1 MRLHEFTTKQELDEI
16 GVGLAARYLAKR
28 IAQAASASRKG
39 PPKPDEAITKKAPE
53 TISQNKQAAQQRID
67 QHYGGKP
74 QLVQSPKPSNN
85 PGTIKSLQTT
95 SSKRPMPASTKQPAN
110 EATKSKGDLADE
122 MSDMLY
128 MLRKAKEAGDLVKVE
143 QLKQKINK
151 IKKQLFEP
159 VKEGAKEEFAKQKR
173 YAKLYN
179 PDGATY
185 GKDEKGTPQSMP
197 TLDKFEY
204 DPLDPGMPSDAVPM
218 DDYQKNQL
226 EKIIKSSLIELTPQ
240 QRKVII
246 LRFGLL
252 GYEEHTRK
260 QVARIIE
267 RSYERITQLENDALR
282 KLRLLRSPELRQ
294 ARADISTKSYND
306 DSIQERKL
314 SKKEVKTRDK
324 YADDLP
330 DKEFKKRYG
339 KDWESVKYATA
350 TKMAKKKNESTG
362 DKDVANY
369 VSETDTK
376 IS

>member
-1 MRLHEFTTKQELDEI
+1 MRISEI
-16 GVGLAARYLAKR
+16 
-28 IAQAASASRKG
+28 Q
-39 PPKPDEAITKKAPE
+39 
-53 TISQNKQAAQQRID
+53 
-67 QHYGGKP
+67 
-74 QLVQSPKPSNN
+74 
-85 PGTIKSLQTT
+85 
-95 SSKRPMPASTKQPAN
+95 
-110 EATKSKGDLADE
+110 KSKGDLADE

-185 GKDEKGTPQSMP
+185 GADAQPMP
-197 TLDKFEY
+197 TLDKFEHE
-204 DPLDPGMPSDAVPM
+204 PLDLEMPNEVDPM
-218 DDYQKNQL
+218 SDYQKTQL
-226 EKIIKSSLIELTPQ
+226 EKIVKSIVDQLDAR
-240 QRKVII
+240 QRMTII
-246 LRFGLL
+246 LLYGLFGNK
-252 GYEEHTRK
+252 EHTYQ
-260 QVARIIE
+260 QVADYFEVTRE
-267 RSYERITQLENDALR
+267 RVRQLER
-282 KLRLLRSPELRQ
+282 KAFRNIRQHHFNAARQ
-294 ARADISTKSYND
+294 AANALD
-306 DSIQERKL
+306 ERKL

-369 VSETDTK
+369 ISEKDTK

>member
-28 IAQAASASRKG
+28 IAQAAAASRKG

-122 MSDMLY
+122 LSDMLP
-128 MLRKAKEAGDLVKVE
+128 MLRQAKEAGDLVKVE

-151 IKKQLFEP
+151 IKKQMFEP
-159 VKEGAKEEFAKQKR
+159 
-173 YAKLYN
+173 
-179 PDGATY
+179 
-185 GKDEKGTPQSMP
+185 
-197 TLDKFEY
+197 
-204 DPLDPGMPSDAVPM
+204 
-218 DDYQKNQL
+218 
-226 EKIIKSSLIELTPQ
+226 IK
-240 QRKVII
+240 
-246 LRFGLL
+246 
-252 GYEEHTRK
+252 
-260 QVARIIE
+260 
-267 RSYERITQLENDALR
+267 
-282 KLRLLRSPELRQ
+282 
-294 ARADISTKSYND
+294 
-306 DSIQERKL
+306 ERKL

-350 TKMAKKKNESTG
+350 TKMAKKKNESTD

>member
-28 IAQAASASRKG
+28 IAQTAAASRKG

-53 TISQNKQAAQQRID
+53 TISQNKQAAAQRID

-110 EATKSKGDLADE
+110 EATKSKGDLAGE
-122 MSDMLY
+122 LSDMLP
-128 MLRKAKEAGDLVKVE
+128 MLQQAKEAGDLVKIE

-185 GKDEKGTPQSMP
+185 GADAQPMP

-204 DPLDPGMPSDAVPM
+204 EPLDPEMSYSDEEMLDAI
-218 DDYQKNQL
+218 QKEQL
-226 EKIIKSSLIELTPQ
+226 EKVIANMLDTTDKTGKEILNTREKVVLIK
-240 QRKVII
+240 
-246 LRFGLL
+246 RFGLYGRDQQTL
-252 GYEEHTRK
+252 ASIAKEFGVDGTRIR
-260 QVARIIE
+260 QIE
-267 RSYERITQLENDALR
+267 TKALSKLRSYSVSGMLR
-282 KLRLLRSPELRQ
+282 PYLDEV
-294 ARADISTKSYND
+294 T
-306 DSIQERKL
+306 ERKL

-369 VSETDTK
+369 ISEKDTK

>member
-28 IAQAASASRKG
+28 IAQAAAASRKG

-110 EATKSKGDLADE
+110 EATKSKGDLAGE
-122 MSDMLY
+122 LSDMLP
-128 MLRKAKEAGDLVKVE
+128 MLRQAKEAGDLVKIE

-159 VKEGAKEEFAKQKR
+159 IKEADNYDPNSSEYRGEQ
-173 YAKLYN
+173 L
-179 PDGATY
+179 
-185 GKDEKGTPQSMP
+185 P
-197 TLDKFEY
+197 TLDKFDHE
-204 DPLDPGMPSDAVPM
+204 PLDPEMPSEVDPI
-218 DDYQKNQL
+218 DDYQKTQL
-226 EKIIKSSLIELTPQ
+226 EKMFKLVVNRLTAGQ
-240 QRKVII
+240 AKVIT
-246 LRFGLL
+246 LRYGLFGNK
-252 GYEEHTRK
+252 EHTY
-260 QVARIIE
+260 QEI
-267 RSYERITQLENDALR
+267 
-282 KLRLLRSPELRQ
+282 
-294 ARADISTKSYND
+294 ADIFEVTKGQIKQYENNGLRTIRTLIHQLHPTHKFNTLKQAYALD
-306 DSIQERKL
+306 ERKL

-350 TKMAKKKNESTG
+350 TKMAKNKNESTG

>member
-16 GVGLAARYLAKR
+16 GIGTVARYLAKR
-28 IAQAASASRKG
+28 IAQTAKSAQKG

-53 TISQNKQAAQQRID
+53 TISQNKQAAAQRID

-128 MLRKAKEAGDLVKVE
+128 MLRKAQMKGDLDKVD
-143 QLKQKINK
+143 QLKRNIIK
-151 IKKQLFEP
+151 IKNQLFEP
-159 VKEGAKEEFAKQKR
+159 IKEADSYDPNSSEYRGEP
-173 YAKLYN
+173 L
-179 PDGATY
+179 
-185 GKDEKGTPQSMP
+185 P
-197 TLDKFEY
+197 TLDKFEHE
-204 DPLDPGMPSDAVPM
+204 PLDPGMSSDVVPL

-226 EKIIKSSLIELTPQ
+226 EKIIKSSLVELTPQ

-252 GYEEHTRK
+252 GYDEHSRK
-260 QVARIIE
+260 QVAQIIE

-282 KLRLLRSPELRQ
+282 KLKLLRSTELRQ
-294 ARADISTKSYND
+294 ARADISTKPYND
-306 DSIQERKL
+306 GSIQERKL